1 MPRTRSFWGPTLLAG
16 AVLLGACGQGAR
28 APSPAAPEPPRAA
41 APASTAAPTPAVPAP
56 AAPAAAPAA
65 PTHVRYA
72 SQFASSDV
80 PLFIAVDKGYFEQ
93 AGIDFE
99 FVRFGNSSEAIPAL
113 GTGQVDA
120 SSSGTNPALWNAVAR
135 GIPLKMVLDK
145 GTFRPGWGDQALAI
159 RKAVYDA
166 GRGHTLD
173 DLQGLR
179 IAMTPPGRGTASGC
193 ALGAG
198 LQRVGQTLDVVDI
211 QPINFPEQL
220 AALANGAVD
229 GAMLNE
235 PFLARALSQG
245 TVVRAVDLDQMYPSF
260 TISTLIFS
268 ATLYNDKPAAKGFA
282 KAFIRGVRDY
292 LGARTGSGSSM
303 TWPEVTEM
311 MGRYTGLDPA
321 SLTDLSPT
329 GFNPNGLP
337 NKDSLLHC
345 YQFFRAEGLIPTPVP
360 DPQLAAVWGTDLVDD
375 VLAET
380 GRLPE
385 N

>member
-1 MPRTRSFWGPTLLAG
+1 
-16 AVLLGACGQGAR
+16 
-28 APSPAAPEPPRAA
+28 
-41 APASTAAPTPAVPAP
+41 
-56 AAPAAAPAA
+56 
-65 PTHVRYA
+65 VRYA

-93 AGIDFE
+93 AGVDFE
-99 FVRFGNSSEAIPAL
+99 FVRFGNSTEAIPAL
-113 GTGQVDA
+113 GTGQVEA

-135 GIPLKMVLDK
+135 GIPLKLMLDK

-159 RKAVYDA
+159 RKAVYDS

-179 IAMTPPGRGTASGC
+179 IAMTPPGRGTASGG

-245 TVVRAVDLDQMYPSF
+245 TVVRAVDLDQMYPGF
-260 TISTLIFS
+260 TISSLIFS
-268 ATLYNDKPAAKGFA
+268 ATLYDDKPAAKGFA
-282 KAFIRGVRDY
+282 KAFIRAVRDY

-303 TWPEVTEM
+303 SWAEVTDT

-321 SLTDLSPT
+321 SLTELSPT

-337 NKDSLLHC
+337 NKDSLLYC

-360 DPQLAAVWGTDLVDD
+360 EPTLAAVWGTDLVEE
-375 VLAET
+375 VLTEI